1 MNIDHIVDNI
11 ARFAMKPHWLDE
23 MRRYTKELEAQEG
36 EIFKGLGKKVADR
49 IKTLKEQKKDGESN
63 D

>member
-1 MNIDHIVDNI
+1 
-11 ARFAMKPHWLDE
+11 MKPHWLDE

-49 IKTLKEQKKDGESN
+49 IKTLKEQQKCQIEST
-63 D
+63 

>member
-1 MNIDHIVDNI
+1 MNIDHIVDHI

-36 EIFKGLGKKVADR
+36 EIFKGLGMKVADQ
-49 IKTLKEQKKDGESN
+49 IKTLKDQKCQIEST
-63 D
+63 